1 MAIINLHDFFKY
13 YDEKNLNHNRAVQWL
28 KNNLPAELLNDDA
41 IWVKLYREK
50 NNNTELFS
58 NTIVDYEIGIQLIK
72 EFEGCHLNAY
82 PDPLSGNL
90 PITIGWG
97 STQKKDGTLFR
108 MGDTITQAEADELLI
123 RQIKKHFLPSLKKI
137 PYWNEMTNGQK
148 GALLSFA
155 YNLGANF
162 YGSRDFNTIT
172 QRLKNKEWDLVPNA
186 LYLYRNPGSSVEKG
200 LARRRLAEGEAWK
213 NK

>member
-200 LARRRLAEGEAWK
+200 LARRRLAEGEVWK

>member
-1 MAIINLHDFFKY
+1 MPFEINDKITY
-13 YDEKNLNHNRAVQWL
+13 IDANQ
-28 KNNLPAELLNDDA
+28 LLNY
-41 IWVKLYREK
+41 KL
-50 NNNTELFS
+50 
-58 NTIVDYEIGIQLIK
+58 
-72 EFEGCHLNAY
+72 
-82 PDPLSGNL
+82 
-90 PITIGWG
+90 
-97 STQKKDGTLFR
+97 
-108 MGDTITQAEADELLI
+108 
-123 RQIKKHFLPSLKKI
+123 KHHYLPSLKKI

-200 LARRRLAEGEAWK
+200 LARRRLAEGEVWK